1 MNTELRGDSSA
12 LLEFAR
18 RAYSSGA
25 TMSQVIQL
33 VYGVDLPAEAYA
45 FFAWYRAHRLENLD
59 LSLTWQPWVLMALS
73 PEWVA
78 GEPSLDG
85 ESDVSQDDADDG
97 DFFADKVFLPLMR
110 LHVTNTA
117 LQATHDGCVIGYS
130 LESLH
135 RGDSRIL
142 GFDFDV
148 WVHRGGSPSWTQHL
162 FWKGDA
168 LVDVLRQWARS
179 YRDLAATKHDAY
191 RQGKYSRQHTR
202 DGGLARAKQ
211 ELETAQRLHSLMN
224 TLPRAS

>member
-1 MNTELRGDSSA
+1 MNIELRGDERA

-18 RAYSSGA
+18 QAYADGA
-25 TMSQVIQL
+25 TTDQVIRL

-45 FFAWYRAHRLENLD
+45 FFAWYRQQRLEDLD

-73 PEWVA
+73 PEQIA

-85 ESDVSQDDADDG
+85 ESDISEDDADES

-110 LHVTNTA
+110 LHITSTA
-117 LQATHDGCVIGYS
+117 LQATHDRCVIGYS

-135 RGDSRIL
+135 RGESRIL

-148 WVHRGGSPSWTQHL
+148 WMHRGGSPSWTQHL

-179 YRDLAATKHDAY
+179 YRDLAAAKHDAY

-202 DGGLARAKQ
+202 DGGLAHARQ
-211 ELETAQRLHSLMN
+211 ELETAKRLYSLMK
-224 TLPRAS
+224 TLPRTS